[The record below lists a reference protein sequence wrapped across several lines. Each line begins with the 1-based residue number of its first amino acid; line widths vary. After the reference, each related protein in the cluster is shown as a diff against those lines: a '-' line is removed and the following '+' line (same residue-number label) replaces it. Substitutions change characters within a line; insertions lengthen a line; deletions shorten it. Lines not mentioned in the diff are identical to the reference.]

1 MNRTNAPRPR
11 SKNGGSSFSNGG
23 PGEKTGF
30 GMEFVFV
37 VPRGDLFRDCYPQGL
52 VLFGRGFT
60 EQEFGER
67 VRRHG
72 FFVERD
78 YAERNPELKQVIPYS
93 VVVRGG
99 DVLLLRRLPKGTEQR
114 LFNKLSIGVGGHI
127 NPVDSETTCGRGGTD
142 ADPIEAGTRR
152 ELKEELHIEGET
164 TLSRIGI
171 INDDSNPVGAV
182 HVGLVQ
188 LVIAQ
193 GDVRVR
199 EEDVL
204 EGSFV
209 APQELRRLLGDEANF
224 ETWSEM
230 LVERLNEV
238 VPDLPATVS

>member
-1 MNRTNAPRPR
+1 
-11 SKNGGSSFSNGG
+11 
-23 PGEKTGF
+23 
-30 GMEFVFV
+30 MEFVFV

-52 VLFGRGFT
+52 VLFGQGCS
-60 EQEFGER
+60 ELEFEET

-72 FFVERD
+72 FFVQREH
-78 YAERNPELKQVIPYS
+78 AEQNPELKQVIPYS
-93 VVVRGG
+93 VVVRGA
-99 DVLLLRRLPKGTEQR
+99 DVLLLRRLPEGTEQR

-127 NPVDSETTCGRGGTD
+127 NPVDSGTTCDRDGSHAG
-142 ADPIEAGTRR
+142 PIEAGTRR

-164 TLSRIGI
+164 TLHKIGI

-182 HVGLVQ
+182 HLGLVQ

-199 EEDVL
+199 EQDIL

-209 APQELRRLLGDEANF
+209 TPQELRRLLGDGANF

-230 LVERLNEV
+230 LIERLSDV
-238 VPDLPATVS
+238 VPDLPAAVS